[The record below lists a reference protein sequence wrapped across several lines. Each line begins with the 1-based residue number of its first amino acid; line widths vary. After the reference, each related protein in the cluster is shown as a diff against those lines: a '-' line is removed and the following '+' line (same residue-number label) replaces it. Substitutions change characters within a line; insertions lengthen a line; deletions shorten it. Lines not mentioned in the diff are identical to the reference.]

1 MRLSAGFARRAI
13 LFLSFSAARGVQ
25 MLAPVAVAT
34 LLPLAAYGAVEWA
47 HATATLSMSVAMM
60 GVASLIPLYL
70 IRTADGAERRGNV
83 RAACWHSIAVALC
96 GLAAAGLAALALGG
110 GHISVLVCVLIATL
124 ASHGFLTGWCRA
136 SGRMS
141 VALYLEAL
149 PFAAMAV
156 VAALIRWTD
165 AHEPLSVMA
174 ASMAAVAAALLLV
187 VLHLAKTWK
196 DQPLDRANY
205 RDTLRAGLPIMIGGL
220 VAVAATLSGRFGAGA
235 LGEPETAGA
244 FAAIARIAALCI
256 VVHQFVII
264 ARYHDLYALPITK
277 LQRIGIF
284 TNACVAVCCVALMA
298 LTLLPLQLFGP
309 TFAQSFAANREAAVW
324 LVAQVVVWSCTSLNE
339 MFVLRC
345 GRVARTV
352 VFAAVSM
359 AAALG
364 LAVAAL
370 NGGAAVVDIARWH
383 TLVLLAIFAAQV
395 VGLGESRV
403 FFYRY
408 WVSVALAFLGV
419 LAFGYLLMT

>member
-244 FAAIARIAALCI
+244 FAAIARCAVYRGAPIRHHCTLSRLVRATNNEAAAHRHLHQRLRRRVLRGADGADPPAAPAVRANVRAVVRGEPRSGSLAGRTGRGM
-256 VVHQFVII
+256 VVH
-264 ARYHDLYALPITK
+264 IT
-277 LQRIGIF
+277 
-284 TNACVAVCCVALMA
+284 
-298 LTLLPLQLFGP
+298 
-309 TFAQSFAANREAAVW
+309 
-324 LVAQVVVWSCTSLNE
+324 
-339 MFVLRC
+339 
-345 GRVARTV
+345 
-352 VFAAVSM
+352 
-359 AAALG
+359 
-364 LAVAAL
+364 
-370 NGGAAVVDIARWH
+370 
-383 TLVLLAIFAAQV
+383 
-395 VGLGESRV
+395 
-403 FFYRY
+403 
-408 WVSVALAFLGV
+408 
-419 LAFGYLLMT
+419 